1 MAHAL
6 YMDTCVRFAIT
17 RGLRARG
24 VDVLTA
30 QEDGNTETPDP
41 LVLDRA
47 GELGRVMYSE
57 DEDFLREGVRRQRAG
72 IPFAGVIYAHQKR
85 VPIGTCIRSLRAIVE
100 TRPAEEVVNNVIY
113 ISRSQSNR

>member
-6 YMDTCVRFAIT
+6 YMDTCVHSAVT

-24 VDVLTA
+24 VDVLTT

-57 DEDFLREGVRRQRAG
+57 DEDFLREGVRRQRGG
-72 IPFAGVIYAHQKR
+72 ISFAGVIYAHQD
-85 VPIGTCIRSLRAIVE
+85 VPIGIRISGLRAIVE
-100 TRPAEEVVNNVIY
+100 TRSAEEVVNNVIY
-113 ISRSQSNR
+113 ISRRQSNR

>member
-6 YMDTCVRFAIT
+6 YMDTCVRSAIT
-17 RGLRARG
+17 KGLRARG
-24 VDVLTA
+24 VDVLTT

-47 GELGRVMYSE
+47 GELGRVVYSE
-57 DEDFLREGVRRQRAG
+57 DRDFVREAVRRQRAG
-72 IPFAGVIYAHQKR
+72 IPFAGVIYARQS

-100 TRPAEEVVNNVIY
+100 TRSDEEVVNSVIY
-113 ISRSQSNR
+113 ISRRQRNR

>member
-6 YMDTCVRFAIT
+6 YMDTCVHSAVT
-17 RGLRARG
+17 KGLRARG
-24 VDVLTA
+24 VDVLTT
-30 QEDGNTETPDP
+30 QEDGNAETPDP

-72 IPFAGVIYAHQKR
+72 IPFAGVIYAHQD
-85 VPIGTCIRSLRAIVE
+85 VSIRRRIERLHAIAE
-100 TRPAEEVVNNVIY
+100 TRPAEEIVSNVIY
-113 ISRSQSNR
+113 VSRR